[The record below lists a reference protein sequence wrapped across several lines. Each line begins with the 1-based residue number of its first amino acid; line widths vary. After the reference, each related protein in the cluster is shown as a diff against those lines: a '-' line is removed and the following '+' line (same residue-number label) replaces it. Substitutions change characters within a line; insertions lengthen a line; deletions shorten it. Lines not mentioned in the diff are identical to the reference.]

1 MAKIKV
7 CDFCLNE
14 SRGLFNSPEQ
24 LADGHAIC
32 KNCKKIIQSYDLPV
46 KYDLF
51 QILVT
56 ADSYQREMIMGD
68 YLENH
73 KAADTLAR
81 HFPMPAIIMHN
92 GEHCA
97 NVCDATIRVAK
108 AMIPVEKAP
117 VNIADITRKNISNLY
132 DAPGESGAEVVSGRL
147 YETEAAVYFMSEH
160 FINCHRLSQ
169 LIHEDPDTEH
179 LHIMEGSSTFTYTM
193 KHVDLFFLRERLFQL
208 TTAAAANKKTN
219 LVYLTSD
226 NTMTVTPGIYNVP
239 KNLSSGTY
247 WVSALKDKGMCV
259 KDATGHVRDV
269 RSGRVHLDVGSTLEV
284 SGEYQLRIQKH
295 DDDK

>member
-1 MAKIKV
+1 MAKNKV
-7 CDFCLNE
+7 CDFCLSE
-14 SRGLFNSPEQ
+14 SRGLFSAPEQ
-24 LADGHAIC
+24 LSDGHAIC

-46 KYDLF
+46 KYDLL

-73 KAADTLAR
+73 KAADTLALY
-81 HFPMPAIIMHN
+81 FPMPAIVMHH

-97 NVCDATIRVAK
+97 NECTAEIRVTK
-108 AMIPVEKAP
+108 AMIPAESAP
-117 VNIADITRKNISNLY
+117 ASIADITRQKISNLS
-132 DAPGESGAEVVSGRL
+132 DAPGESGAETVTGKL

-169 LIHEDPDTEH
+169 IVHENPDTEH

-193 KHVDLFFLRERLFQL
+193 KHTDLFFLRERLFQL

-226 NTMTVTPGIYNVP
+226 NTMTITPGIY
-239 KNLSSGTY
+239 
-247 WVSALKDKGMCV
+247 
-259 KDATGHVRDV
+259 
-269 RSGRVHLDVGSTLEV
+269 
-284 SGEYQLRIQKH
+284 
-295 DDDK
+295 